1 LITIIAQ
8 KELRVLFGSPLAWVI
23 LALAQLVFTWFY
35 LANLESFLEV
45 QPQLIRI
52 AHPPGATE
60 AIAAPLFSI
69 GAVVLLMITPLL
81 TSRLIAEERRNHT
94 LPFLISAPVSMTEI
108 VLGKFLGLMIFLSAI
123 IGLIVALAVSLLAGG
138 RLDLGLLLSNVAGLW
153 LLSACF
159 VALGLYISCLSTQ
172 PAIAGAVALCILFA
186 LWIMDNA
193 ESGENGITRSLSPF
207 AHFEN
212 FNRGMI
218 DTFDL
223 AYFALFILFFLAL
236 SVHWLKLYR

>member
-1 LITIIAQ
+1 LITVIAR
-8 KELRVLFGSPLAWVI
+8 KELGVLFGSPLAWVI
-23 LALAQLVFTWFY
+23 LALAQLVFAWFY
-35 LANLESFLEV
+35 LANLENFLQV

-52 AHPPGATE
+52 ANPPGATE
-60 AIAAPLFSI
+60 AIATPLFSI
-69 GAVVLLMITPLL
+69 GAVVMLMITPLL
-81 TSRLIAEERRNHT
+81 TARLIAEERRNHT

-108 VLGKFLGLMIFLSAI
+108 VLGKFLGLMIFLSI
-123 IGLIVALAVSLLAGG
+123 IIALIIALSISLLAGG
-138 RLDLGLLLSNVAGLW
+138 SLDFGLLLSNITGLW

-172 PAIAGAVALCILFA
+172 PAIAGAAALCILFA

-193 ESGENGITRSLSPF
+193 EGGENSIARSLSLS

-223 AYFALFILFFLAL
+223 AYFALFIFFFLAL
-236 SVHWLKLYR
+236 SVRWLKLYR

>member
-1 LITIIAQ
+1 
-8 KELRVLFGSPLAWVI
+8 
-23 LALAQLVFTWFY
+23 
-35 LANLESFLEV
+35 
-45 QPQLIRI
+45 
-52 AHPPGATE
+52 
-60 AIAAPLFSI
+60 
-69 GAVVLLMITPLL
+69 
-81 TSRLIAEERRNHT
+81 
-94 LPFLISAPVSMTEI
+94 MTEI

-123 IGLIVALAVSLLAGG
+123 IALIVALAVSLLAGG
-138 RLDLGLLLSNVAGLW
+138 RLDSGLLLSNIAGLW

-172 PAIAGAVALCILFA
+172 PAIAGAAALCILFA

-223 AYFALFILFFLAL
+223 AYFALFIFFFLAL
-236 SVHWLKLYR
+236 SVRWLKLYR